1 MAKKPR
7 RSRIDRS
14 SPEFQQRVEG
24 FREARRKGEIERK
37 QTRKDYAKRAFGEFL
52 LGSYGFGEEDFSKGG
67 LVKGKLGLFAEA
79 AKNEHQLADKT
90 HIPPVMEPAHQER
103 EKTNPEIST
112 LIQQLD
118 NIIKV
123 ANRIGVITAAQQKD
137 LHNQITTT
145 ARNAK
150 EHQMEMTSATMLSSM
165 MTSANLAPI
174 TSEIGT
180 LISKIKPLK
189 DVVDEKVKEQ
199 EEEKFAQRGF
209 MQRLA
214 ENYGFGDEY
223 EDYTRKKKIR
233 ESRVK
238 TKPDVVSRLDKS
250 GRMRYYRP
258 DPVTGNLRRI
268 RNAEAIA
275 DAVPT
280 RLQRMTGA
288 ARSTGQGLVNVVQRA
303 TTGATRMA
311 GRVGGTAIASRG
323 AGLSSKISSLIGKG
337 VRGAGVA
344 ASATKNVTVSVVKKI
359 AGPIISKA
367 LGSTVL
373 KSIPIVGA
381 VAGGLMAAKKLVEG
395 DVVGAGLEAGSGL
408 GGPLTAIP
416 AMIATVARDTYSS
429 VFNIQPEQ
437 DPNFGIR
444 MKLIT
449 GIVGGLVTA
458 MLASKIE
465 TKPLPT
471 KDQVAKIETPRTPPA
486 QPEAKTPP
494 TGGPPIR
501 QAPQVSEQPTPTPSP
516 SPQSTSGNDAPPS
529 APRRRDSASTDSG
542 RNTATSTDS
551 PSQQMVTPP
560 PTSGAEVSQMSTEVE
575 NMANQPLVVNLGNQ
589 SVPLPSVSPPT
600 KSGVSGA
607 GDVPDPI
614 YYGMGAI
621 VFQVYFNSNPATT
634 T

>member
-1 MAKKPR
+1 MAKKSR

-14 SPEFQQRVEG
+14 SPEFQKRVEG
-24 FREARRKGEIERK
+24 YREARRKGEIERK

-103 EKTNPEIST
+103 EKANPEIST

-118 NIIKV
+118 NIIKI
-123 ANRIGVITAAQQKD
+123 ANRIGVITSAQQKD

-150 EHQMEMTSATMLSSM
+150 EHQMEMTSATMLTS
-165 MTSANLAPI
+165 MTSANLTPL
-174 TSEIGT
+174 TTEIGT

-214 ENYGFGDEY
+214 ESYGFGDEY
-223 EDYTRKKKIR
+223 EDYTRKKQIR

-238 TKPDVVSRLDKS
+238 TKPGVVSTLDKS
-250 GRMRYYRP
+250 GKMRYYKP
-258 DPVTGNLRRI
+258 DPDTGRLKRI
-268 RNAEAIA
+268 KNVDAIA

-280 RLQRMTGA
+280 RMQRITGA
-288 ARSTGQGLVNVVQRA
+288 AKGTGQGLIKAIQKA
-303 TTGATRMA
+303 TSGTARMA
-311 GRVGGTAIASRG
+311 GRVGGTSLAAKG
-323 AGLSSKISSLIGKG
+323 TGLSSKISSLIGKG
-337 VRGAGVA
+337 VKGAGIA
-344 ASATKNVTVSVVKKI
+344 ASASKNATVSVVKKI
-359 AGPIISKA
+359 AGPIIAKA

-373 KSIPIVGA
+373 KSIPIVGTI
-381 VAGGLMAAKKLVEG
+381 AGGLMAAKKLVEG

-437 DPNFGIR
+437 DPNFGMR

-449 GIVGGLVTA
+449 GIIGGMVTA
-458 MLASKIE
+458 MLASKIVS
-465 TKPLPT
+465 KPEPT
-471 KDQVAKIETPRTPPA
+471 KDQVAKIETPKAPPA
-486 QPEAKTPP
+486 QPEAK
-494 TGGPPIR
+494 
-501 QAPQVSEQPTPTPSP
+501 A
-516 SPQSTSGNDAPPS
+516 
-529 APRRRDSASTDSG
+529 
-542 RNTATSTDS
+542 
-551 PSQQMVTPP
+551 P
-560 PTSGAEVSQMSTEVE
+560 PTSGPPIKAAPNVNESPPSPPPAAPPVSAEKPKTSPRSAASSSAHDDRETIAKSSAPKQEMIKPSPTTGMEVSQKSAEIE
-575 NMANQPLVVNLGNQ
+575 SMANQPMVIDIGKQ
-589 SVPLPSVSPPT
+589 PVPLPTTTPPT

-607 GDVPDPI
+607 GDVPDPH
-614 YYGMGAI
+614 YYGMGSI

>member
-14 SPEFQQRVEG
+14 SEKFQERLEG
-24 FREARRKGEIERK
+24 YREARRKGEIERK

-79 AKNEHQLADKT
+79 AKNEHQLADKK
-90 HIPPVMEPAHQER
+90 HIPPIMEPAHQER

-118 NIIKV
+118 TIIKV
-123 ANRIGVITAAQQKD
+123 AHRIGVITAAQQKD
-137 LHNQITTT
+137 LQDQLATT
-145 ARNAK
+145 ARNYK
-150 EHQMEMTSATMLSSM
+150 ENQMEMDRTAMQSN
-165 MTSANLAPI
+165 MTSADLTPL

-180 LISKIKPLK
+180 LIKKIDPFKK
-189 DVVDEKVKEQ
+189 IVDEKVKEQ

-223 EDYTRKKKIR
+223 EEYTRKKKIR

-258 DPVTGNLRRI
+258 DPVTGNLKRLK
-268 RNAEAIA
+268 NAEAIA

-280 RLQRMTGA
+280 RMQRMTGA

-311 GRVGGTAIASRG
+311 GRVGGASLAARG
-323 AGLSSKISSLIGKG
+323 VGLSSKISSLIGKG
-337 VRGAGVA
+337 VRGAGVS
-344 ASATKNVTVSVVKKI
+344 ASTTKNVTVSVVKKI
-359 AGPIISKA
+359 AGPIIQKA
-367 LGSTVL
+367 IGHNVL
-373 KSIPIVGA
+373 KMIPIVGA
-381 VAGGLMAAKKLVEG
+381 IGGVAYAAKKLVEG
-395 DVVGAGLEAGSGL
+395 DVLGAGLEAASGL
-408 GGPLTAIP
+408 AGPLTAIP

-486 QPEAKTPP
+486 QPEVKAPVATTP
-494 TGGPPIR
+494 
-501 QAPQVSEQPTPTPSP
+501 
-516 SPQSTSGNDAPPS
+516 PPS
-529 APRRRDSASTDSG
+529 APKVDSNPPPPPTPRATPSTDTQDRPKPKRSDASA
-542 RNTATSTDS
+542 ATHDDREAAVRTDA
-551 PSQQMVTPP
+551 PKQQMVTPP
-560 PTSGAEVSQMSTEVE
+560 PTSGTEVSQMSTEVE
-575 NMANQPLVVNLGNQ
+575 NIANQPLVVNLGNQ

>member
-14 SPEFQQRVEG
+14 SEKFQERLEG
-24 FREARRKGEIERK
+24 YREARRKGEIERK

-67 LVKGKLGLFAEA
+67 FVKGKLGLFAEA
-79 AKNEHQLADKT
+79 AKNKHQLADKT
-90 HIPPVMEPAHQER
+90 HIPPEMEPAHQER

-118 NIIKV
+118 TIIKV
-123 ANRIGVITAAQQKD
+123 AHRIGVITAAQQKD
-137 LHNQITTT
+137 LQDQLATT
-145 ARNAK
+145 ARNYK
-150 EHQMEMTSATMLSSM
+150 ENQMEMDRTAMQSN
-165 MTSANLAPI
+165 MTSADLTPL
-174 TSEIGT
+174 TSEIST
-180 LISKIKPLK
+180 LIKKIDPFKK
-189 DVVDEKVKEQ
+189 IVDEKVKEQ

-258 DPVTGNLRRI
+258 DPVTGNLKRLK
-268 RNAEAIA
+268 NAEAIA

-280 RLQRMTGA
+280 RMQRMTGA

-311 GRVGGTAIASRG
+311 GRVGGASLAARG
-323 AGLSSKISSLIGKG
+323 VGLSSKISSLIGKG
-337 VRGAGVA
+337 VRGAGVS
-344 ASATKNVTVSVVKKI
+344 ASTTKNVTVSVVKKI
-359 AGPIISKA
+359 AGPIIQKA
-367 LGSTVL
+367 IGHNVL
-373 KSIPIVGA
+373 KMIPIVGA
-381 VAGGLMAAKKLVEG
+381 IGGVAYAAKKLVEG
-395 DVVGAGLEAGSGL
+395 DVLGAGLEAASGL
-408 GGPLTAIP
+408 AGPLTAIP

-449 GIVGGLVTA
+449 GIVGRLVTE

-542 RNTATSTDS
+542 RDTATSTDS

-560 PTSGAEVSQMSTEVE
+560 PTSGTEVSQMSTEVE

>member
-14 SPEFQQRVEG
+14 SEKFQERLEG
-24 FREARRKGEIERK
+24 YREARRKGEIERK

-67 LVKGKLGLFAEA
+67 FVKGKLGLFAEA

-123 ANRIGVITAAQQKD
+123 ANRIGVITAAQQKE

-214 ENYGFGDEY
+214 ESYGFGDEY
-223 EDYTRKKKIR
+223 EDYTKKRQIR

-275 DAVPT
+275 DAAPT

-395 DVVGAGLEAGSGL
+395 DVVGAGLEAASGL
-408 GGPLTAIP
+408 AGPLTAIP
-416 AMIATVARDTYSS
+416 AMVATVARDTYSS

-486 QPEAKTPP
+486 QPEAKAPVATTP
-494 TGGPPIR
+494 
-501 QAPQVSEQPTPTPSP
+501 
-516 SPQSTSGNDAPPS
+516 PPS
-529 APRRRDSASTDSG
+529 APKVDSNPPPPPTPRATPSTGTQDQPKPKRSDASAATHDDREAAVRTD
-542 RNTATSTDS
+542 A
-551 PSQQMVTPP
+551 PKQEMVTPP
-560 PTSGAEVSQMSTEVE
+560 TTTGMEVAQKSAEVES
-575 NMANQPLVVNLGNQ
+575 MANQPIVVGIGNQ